1 MRKGNSKRKLP
12 CLTTEQVLTN
22 SLKDQQLKKSN
33 MSKNLSIIISI
44 SMNTQTLNPSV
55 PGGLRAQSYNR

>member
-1 MRKGNSKRKLP
+1 MYAYMRTGNSKRKLP

-33 MSKNLSIIISI
+33 MSKNLS
-44 SMNTQTLNPSV
+44 NYYQYFKEHLQT
-55 PGGLRAQSYNR
+55 